1 MTNLVLQ
8 RTLKFASDLMTLPRF
23 DLLPYWFKF
32 PRGQT
37 NFKPGTLK
45 YFNQMQPGFNFR
57 HYGGF
62 IVNSNLRC

>member
-1 MTNLVLQ
+1 
-8 RTLKFASDLMTLPRF
+8 MTLPRF
-23 DLLPYWFKF
+23 DLFPYWFKF

-57 HYGGF
+57 
-62 IVNSNLRC
+62 